1 MNLSE
6 MTYSSRHNIA
16 QKGQNGHFGVKHER
30 ILSSASLMEIKQT
43 QTISQNMYLKYSRS
57 ATKAIIII
65 MHKYNYI
72 SQVLITARWRR
83 YRNRST
89 QLACVCQR
97 DFGRLLCSLFSKT
110 LVCEDLM
117 LTGMLMGS
125 YKRKFFCGQVSQE
138 EYVRVVSH
146 QK

>member
-16 QKGQNGHFGVKHER
+16 QKGQNGHFGGKHER
-30 ILSSASLMEIKQT
+30 ILTIEFRKFDGNQT
-43 QTISQNMYLKYSRS
+43 NTDNFPKYLKYSRS

-72 SQVLITARWRR
+72 SQVLITTRWRR

-89 QLACVCQR
+89 QLACVCHCVILEDFYAHFFQR
-97 DFGRLLCSLFSKT
+97 
-110 LVCEDLM
+110 
-117 LTGMLMGS
+117 
-125 YKRKFFCGQVSQE
+125 
-138 EYVRVVSH
+138 H
-146 QK
+146 